1 MARNKK
7 TFLTKTKRMTNK
19 RKTIAA
25 RDKGAIFSK
34 TSGLCHFCGTELI
47 FNAKRG
53 EQGRW
58 NVDHILPFSREGKD
72 CLENYLPICKVC
84 NRLRWNF
91 ESGKIREL
99 LRYGIIAHK
108 LVAKKT
114 RVGKE
119 IRDIYNKKIESNKK
133 RRKGD
138 YSESY
143 YR

>member
-1 MARNKK
+1 MA
-7 TFLTKTKRMTNK
+7 NK
-19 RKTIAA
+19 RKTIVHN
-25 RDKGAIFSK
+25 DKKVVFLK
-34 TSGLCHFCGTELI
+34 TGGLCHFCGTKLS

-72 CLENYLPICKVC
+72 CLENYLPICKIC

-91 ESGKIREL
+91 ESTKIREL

-114 RVGKE
+114 KTGNE
-119 IRDIYNKKIESNKK
+119 IQDIYDKKIESNKK

-138 YSESY
+138 FSESY
-143 YR
+143 YK